1 MFVGDM
7 LFYSF
12 IALFF
17 MAQSGLF
24 DFGTLFGFGSGAD
37 AVADTVQGNPQ
48 GMGPMDPSDA
58 LDDTSDLAPLGDYV
72 AADYSAVRLGTT
84 GADSVVASSADTALA
99 YFMWAGGDTLIATSG
114 DDYADGGDGD
124 DVLTL
129 RDGDD
134 IAHGGAGDDVIRGG
148 EGDDRLYGEDGD
160 DIIEGHGDDDTIF
173 GGLGNDRIEGGYG
186 DDNIFGGAGDDVLS
200 GDSFSAAVIGR
211 GADTLDGGEGNDR
224 LWLGDGD
231 VGTGGAGEDTFDI
244 YEVTDPDRD
253 AARITDFDKA
263 TDSLQVHYIPDTDP
277 GTGDA
282 LPPTISVNWDGDNE
296 NMRIEVN
303 GRLVA
308 TLDGEHDITEDDV
321 ELIAQE

>member
-1 MFVGDM
+1 MFIGDM

-24 DFGTLFGFGSGAD
+24 DLGALFGFASGPDDSASTAD
-37 AVADTVQGNPQ
+37 QDAQTIVPVDFPDT
-48 GMGPMDPSDA
+48 A
-58 LDDTSDLAPLGDYV
+58 DDTSDVVPLADYV
-72 AADYSAVRLGTT
+72 AADYADVRLGTT
-84 GADSVVASSADTALA
+84 GADKVAATSTDTALA
-99 YFMWAGGDTLIATSG
+99 YFMRAGGDTLIATSG
-114 DDYADGGDGD
+114 DDYADGGAGN

-148 EGDDRLYGEDGD
+148 LGNDTLYGEDGN

-200 GDSFSAAVIGR
+200 GDGFSAAEIGR
-211 GADTLDGGEGNDR
+211 GADTLDGGEGNDT

-231 VGTGGAGEDTFDI
+231 VGTGGAGEDSFDI
-244 YEVTDPDRD
+244 YEVTDPDMD
-253 AARITDFDKA
+253 AARITDFDKS
-263 TDSLQVHYIPDTDP
+263 TDSLQVHYIPETDP
-277 GTGDA
+277 DTGDA
-282 LPPTISVNWDGDNE
+282 LPPTISVSWDGDNE

-303 GRLVA
+303 GRLMA